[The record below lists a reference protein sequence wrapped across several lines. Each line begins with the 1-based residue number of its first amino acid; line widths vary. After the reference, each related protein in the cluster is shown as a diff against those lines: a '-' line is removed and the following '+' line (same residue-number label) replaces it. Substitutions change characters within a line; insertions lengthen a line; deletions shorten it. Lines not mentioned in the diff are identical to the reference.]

1 MFFDVQASMVCEP
14 EKCLVMAPAKYH
26 TSQRHKLW
34 MGKSHVVWD
43 RNCFV
48 AQSRC
53 FLELGFPG
61 NWTSTTV
68 SLPYT
73 ADTQI

>member
-1 MFFDVQASMVCEP
+1 MVCKP
-14 EKCLVMAPAKYH
+14 AKCLVMAPAKYH

-53 FLELGFPG
+53 FLDLGFPG
-61 NWTSTTV
+61 NWIVTIV

-73 ADTQI
+73 AETQISFDPGG